1 MQFTFYTRFNSMAV
15 REGLEATAAYAA
27 EHGFSAV
34 EFLESA
40 GKSDP
45 SVVKNTAMAKEARK
59 ILAAKGLH
67 TACWSVGTTVY
78 KAPEAVESLKRQAE
92 IVSELEC
99 PFLHH
104 TLLLWLKPFE
114 GMPSFE
120 EGIACAVEA
129 AAEVADYAKPLGVKC
144 IYEDQGL
151 FANGVDGFGAFYKQ
165 MKKRCSN
172 VGVCGDM
179 GNSLFVD
186 EGAERFFAAYA
197 EDICHVHVKD
207 YMIRTFAEAPSRNWY
222 PTKGG
227 RWLRETMVGDGNV
240 DVASCMDI
248 LQQAGYKGTYALELS
263 HPEPFEEGVKQAMD
277 CLRRWETK

>member
-15 REGLEATAAYAA
+15 REGLETPADYAA

-59 ILAAKGLH
+59 ILAAKGLR

>member
-40 GKSDP
+40 GPDDP

-59 ILAAKGLH
+59 TLATKGLH
-67 TACWSVGTTVY
+67 TACWSVGTIVY
-78 KAPEAVESLKRQAE
+78 KNPVAVASLKRQAE
-92 IVSELEC
+92 ILSEMEC

-104 TLLLWLKPFE
+104 TLLLWLAPFE

-151 FANGVDGFGAFYKQ
+151 FANGVEGFGAFYKQ
-165 MKKRCSN
+165 MKQRCSN

-207 YMIRTFAEAPSRNWY
+207 YLIRSFTEAPSRNWY
-222 PTKGG
+222 RTKGG
-227 RWLRETMVGDGNV
+227 RWLRETMVGDGDV
-240 DVASCMDI
+240 DVASCMNI

-263 HPEPFEEGVKQAMD
+263 HPEPFEAGVVQAMD
-277 CLRRWETK
+277 YLRRWETK

>member
-1 MQFTFYTRFNSMAV
+1 MRFTFYTYFNSMAA
-15 REGLEATAAYAA
+15 REGLEKTADYAA

-34 EFLESA
+34 ELLESA
-40 GKSDP
+40 GAASPALIKD
-45 SVVKNTAMAKEARK
+45 TAMAKEAKK
-59 ILAAKGLH
+59 ILAVRGLDV
-67 TACWSVGTTVY
+67 ACWSVGTTVY
-78 KAPEAVESLKRQAE
+78 KNAEAVASLKRQAE
-92 IVSELEC
+92 VASELEC

-104 TLLLWLKPFE
+104 TLLLWLAPFE
-114 GMPSFE
+114 GMPTFDE
-120 EGIACAVEA
+120 AIAGAVEA
-129 AAEVADYAKPLGVKC
+129 ASEVADYARPLGVKC
-144 IYEDQGL
+144 IYEDQGMY
-151 FANGVDGFGAFYKQ
+151 ANGVEGFGKFYSQ

-207 YMIRTFAEAPSRNWY
+207 YLVRTFREAPSRYWY

-240 DVASCMDI
+240 DVSACMDI
-248 LQQAGYKGTYALELS
+248 LQKAGYSGTYALELS
-263 HPEPFEEGVKQAMD
+263 HPEPFETGVKQAMAY
-277 CLRRWETK
+277 LERWEK

>member
-1 MQFTFYTRFNSMAV
+1 M
-15 REGLEATAAYAA
+15 
-27 EHGFSAV
+27 
-34 EFLESA
+34 
-40 GKSDP
+40 
-45 SVVKNTAMAKEARK
+45 
-59 ILAAKGLH
+59 
-67 TACWSVGTTVY
+67 
-78 KAPEAVESLKRQAE
+78 
-92 IVSELEC
+92 
-99 PFLHH
+99 
-104 TLLLWLKPFE
+104 
-114 GMPSFE
+114 
-120 EGIACAVEA
+120 EA

-165 MKKRCSN
+165 MKQRCSN

-248 LQQAGYKGTYALELS
+248 LHMTLLRICFPETSICDKSHNITSVQFSCSVVSNSLRLHGLQHTKPLCPSPVPGVYSDSCPLS
-263 HPEPFEEGVKQAMD
+263 Q
-277 CLRRWETK
+277 

>member
-78 KAPEAVESLKRQAE
+78 KSPEAVASLKRQAE

>member
-15 REGLEATAAYAA
+15 REGLETTADYAA

-59 ILAAKGLH
+59 ILAAKGLR